1 MGNTHNFDAR
11 IATMDYN
18 DIPLFVRVVE
28 TGSFTRAAEALG
40 REKSSVSRSIARL
53 EDDLGVRLLQRTT
66 RRLSLTDVGQ
76 AFYERVRGAVTGVEE
91 AATAAQDLGT
101 EPRGVVRVNGPPD
114 IDSLGLPEMLAE
126 FNSMY
131 PKIHVE
137 LSVSPRA
144 VDIVGEGYD
153 LAIRGGKLVD
163 SSLVARRVGSTDFA
177 IFGSPAYLD
186 RNGRPRKLADVA
198 RHPCVMLRGHAGRA
212 TWTLTGPNGDESV
225 EVSGPISVDHLAFA
239 ARAVAAGVGLGLLP
253 IALVSAFAR
262 IGPLEPVL
270 RDYRLGGGALFVV
283 LPTAAFVPAR
293 VGLLRDFLVARL
305 SDELDRANATCRA
318 HAAAAKRRPT
328 KRKP

>member
-1 MGNTHNFDAR
+1 
-11 IATMDYN
+11 MDYN

-28 TGSFTRAAEALG
+28 AGSFTRAAAALG

-66 RRLSLTDVGQ
+66 RRLSLTDVGH
-76 AFYERVRGAVTGVEE
+76 AFYERVRGAVSGVEE
-91 AATAAQDLGT
+91 AASAAQDLGA

-114 IDSLGLPEMLAE
+114 IDSLGVPELLAE
-126 FNSMY
+126 FSSMY

-177 IFGSPAYLD
+177 IFGSPGYLD
-186 RNGRPRKLADVA
+186 RKGRPRTLADVA
-198 RHPCVMLRGHAGRA
+198 KHPCVLIRGHAGRS

-225 EVSGPISVDHLAFA
+225 EVSGPMSVDHLAFA

-253 IALVSAFAR
+253 VALVRSFAR
-262 IGPLEPVL
+262 IGPLEVVL
-270 RDYRLGGGALFVV
+270 RDYSAKGGALFIV
-283 LPTAAFVPAR
+283 LPSSAFVPAR
-293 VGLLRDFLVARL
+293 VALLRDFLVERL
-305 SDELDRANATCRA
+305 SEQIQRATQECKS
-318 HAAAAKRRPT
+318 HAGGARRRPG
-328 KRKP
+328 KRGR